1 MYSCCRTSV
10 SSWLQEGMTK
20 PLQCTRNIRTGGFT
34 YLKASRWKTS
44 RYIYKRHFG
53 DVSSSKSMEPLS
65 HKGSLFLATLHS
77 GVGCRQE
84 ISTGDRTAC
93 LSSLSQKV
101 FSALFT
107 AQINFPYNHC
117 KENYK
122 RFKGIWLFIFSFLDL
137 HLGYQKTLNAVSQ
150 TSRRC
155 FHSPSKKYSWILG

>member
-65 HKGSLFLATLHS
+65 HKGSLFLATLHP

-84 ISTGDRTAC
+84 ISTGDRTASLAVC
-93 LSSLSQKV
+93 LKKSSQHFLQHKYIFHITTVKKTIRDLKAFGYLFSV
-101 FSALFT
+101 FWTCILA
-107 AQINFPYNHC
+107 I
-117 KENYK
+117 K
-122 RFKGIWLFIFSFLDL
+122 R
-137 HLGYQKTLNAVSQ
+137 H
-150 TSRRC
+150 
-155 FHSPSKKYSWILG
+155 